1 MNDKSEKALEE
12 LSVLGEMQQH
22 AQKEYEAENDAWWNG
37 LTEKERQ
44 DAFYAVCKRIHK
56 GDSMKQGSY
65 RYVLYDTFGFG
76 PEMYGPG
83 MDCGYMDIH
92 NTLCEGKIFES
103 MHSINR
109 LEVIDET
116 GRAYT
121 KYIDGY
127 QNLEYSI
134 QDEGKT
140 LKIFIQGN

>member
-12 LSVLGEMQQH
+12 ISVFGEEQQH
-22 AQKEYEAENDAWWNG
+22 ARREYEAENDDWWNG

-44 DAFYAVCKRIHK
+44 DAFYAVCKRIHR
-56 GDSMKQGSY
+56 GDAVDQGTY
-65 RYVLYDTFGFG
+65 RYVLYNIFGFG
-76 PEMYGPG
+76 HEMYGAG

-92 NTLCEGKIFES
+92 NTLHEGKIFGS
-103 MHSINR
+103 MHLVNR

-121 KYIDGY
+121 KYLDDS
-127 QNLEYSI
+127 QNVEYSM

-140 LKIFIQGN
+140 LKILIESD